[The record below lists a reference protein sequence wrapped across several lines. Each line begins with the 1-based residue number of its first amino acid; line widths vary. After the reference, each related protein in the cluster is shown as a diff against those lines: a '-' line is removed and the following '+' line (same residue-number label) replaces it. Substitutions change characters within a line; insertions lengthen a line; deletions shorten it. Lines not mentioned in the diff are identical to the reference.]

1 MGMEQTTYVG
11 PYLKIRKVNIKPIES
26 EKQQRLFTCSNKSCN
41 IHGKKAV
48 GKFCSECGS
57 QNGNDSITRK
67 VVEVPS
73 GYQLLCDFGNEDID
87 EDIDILYPLDQHDDK
102 DIIFLPNEK
111 NSYSIRVDSDDSFVE
126 KEINQVPEYINAQFG
141 RDYQKFL
148 DFLSS
153 KEITYQIKF
162 GVLSYWN

>member
-57 QNGNDSITRK
+57 QNVNDSITRK

-73 GYQLLCDFGNEDID
+73 GYQLLCDFDFGNEDID

-102 DIIFLPNEK
+102 DIIFLPNEI

-126 KEINQVPEYINAQFG
+126 KEINQVPEYIN
-141 RDYQKFL
+141 YIL
-148 DFLSS
+148 
-153 KEITYQIKF
+153 
-162 GVLSYWN
+162 